1 MTSEGL
7 AISSFLRIL
16 SILKDLSSIDD
27 PSSARTKY
35 PAFPSFAAYVAKLF
49 SEDRLFDILPRLEI
63 QLGIIRRYD
72 PLVRPAMDPYVS
84 TQIGVFSKN
93 FSDWEIGSFLG
104 YPECCM
110 RPYVEQLRYSLDEGH
125 SNELKKMKGKVFVA
139 TAGFIP
145 HSVFCKESHLRGL
158 IAFVTRDDVERL
170 HLLEKEL
177 FTALPHLHSEYQGHY
192 YEIRFA

>member
-1 MTSEGL
+1 MASEGP

-16 SILKDLSSIDD
+16 SILKDLSFIED

-35 PAFPSFAAYVAKLF
+35 PTFPSFAAHVAQLF

-72 PLVRPAMDPYVS
+72 PPVRPAMDPYVS

-110 RPYVEQLRYSLDEGH
+110 RPFVEKIRYSLDEGH

-145 HSVFCKESHLRGL
+145 HSVFCKESRLRGL
-158 IAFVTRDDVERL
+158 IAFVNREDVDKL
-170 HLLEKEL
+170 HLLENEL
-177 FTALPHLHSEYQGHY
+177 STRLPHLHPEYQRHY
-192 YEIRFA
+192 YEIRNA